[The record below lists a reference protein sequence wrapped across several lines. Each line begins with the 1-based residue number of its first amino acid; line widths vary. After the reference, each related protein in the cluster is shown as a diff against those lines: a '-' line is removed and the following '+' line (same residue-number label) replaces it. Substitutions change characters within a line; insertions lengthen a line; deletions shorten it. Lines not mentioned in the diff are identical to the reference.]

1 MLGKSIKDPHHVEA
15 GGEIAGMGLLP
26 MDTIFAAE
34 KTRTRVSGKFQTV
47 RGILSGLSGVSLEGY
62 EIHMGPT
69 KLEKGEQGLT
79 EICDTNTQSTQ
90 KTEGAQKGNIY
101 GSYVH
106 GIFDK
111 GAVASEVV
119 RSLAAA
125 KGIEAEEISS
135 VDFQQFKET
144 QYDILADEL
153 RKHLDMERIY
163 QILEKK

>member
-1 MLGKSIKDPHHVEA
+1 M
-15 GGEIAGMGLLP
+15 
-26 MDTIFAAE
+26 
-34 KTRTRVSGKFQTV
+34 
-47 RGILSGLSGVSLEGY
+47 
-62 EIHMGPT
+62 
-69 KLEKGEQGLT
+69 
-79 EICDTNTQSTQ
+79 
-90 KTEGAQKGNIY
+90 
-101 GSYVH
+101 
-106 GIFDK
+106 
-111 GAVASEVV
+111 EVV

>member
-1 MLGKSIKDPHHVEA
+1 M
-15 GGEIAGMGLLP
+15 
-26 MDTIFAAE
+26 
-34 KTRTRVSGKFQTV
+34 

-62 EIHMGPT
+62 EIHMGMS

>member
-1 MLGKSIKDPHHVEA
+1 M
-15 GGEIAGMGLLP
+15 
-26 MDTIFAAE
+26 
-34 KTRTRVSGKFQTV
+34 
-47 RGILSGLSGVSLEGY
+47 
-62 EIHMGPT
+62 
-69 KLEKGEQGLT
+69 
-79 EICDTNTQSTQ
+79 
-90 KTEGAQKGNIY
+90 
-101 GSYVH
+101 H